1 MNPNLMRVLF
11 VMVTAFV
18 ALPIPAHA
26 QPPIPLLTGFS
37 HWDHHWF
44 MWTPRHPVYESIE
57 VMSKD
62 AGDGRP
68 PLIWVFFTEREGR
81 KKQVHYFNDPVLAR
95 RWPGDTH
102 YRDIEYRTE
111 GPPGA
116 PRGLAIQFR
125 DKDNAPVEWAVTFDA
140 GAALGTTGA
149 GLTDQSGHSSGSL
162 FLIFFREKGASTS
175 RSALRIGGRDFS
187 FRDEDRAS
195 GRYRFGTAYSTN
207 VFTATIAY
215 SSTMVESTS
224 DGVRTSTGWV
234 FTKEAGAGGG
244 ATYISQALGDRN
256 AIRVMTDAAGR
267 VMLYEHT
274 DGDHTFRIV
283 FDPALA
289 LDAAPG
295 PPSRYEMSLD
305 GFARLVSG
313 VAQVRAG
320 VPNGVTI
327 GWRNERPEWAT
338 AYRFTSILRPTA
350 GQKYELVVAPTRD

>member
-1 MNPNLMRVLF
+1 
-11 VMVTAFV
+11 
-18 ALPIPAHA
+18 
-26 QPPIPLLTGFS
+26 
-37 HWDHHWF
+37 
-44 MWTPRHPVYESIE
+44 
-57 VMSKD
+57 
-62 AGDGRP
+62 
-68 PLIWVFFTEREGR
+68 
-81 KKQVHYFNDPVLAR
+81 
-95 RWPGDTH
+95 
-102 YRDIEYRTE
+102 
-111 GPPGA
+111 
-116 PRGLAIQFR
+116 
-125 DKDNAPVEWAVTFDA
+125 
-140 GAALGTTGA
+140 
-149 GLTDQSGHSSGSL
+149 LTDQSGHSSGSL

-175 RSALRIGGRDFS
+175 RSALRIGARDFS

-207 VFTATIAY
+207 VFSAVIAY
-215 SSTMVESTS
+215 GSTVVESTS

-256 AIRVMTDAAGR
+256 AIRVVRDAARR
-267 VMLYEHT
+267 VTLYEHT
-274 DGDHTFRIV
+274 DGDHAFRIV

-320 VPNGVTI
+320 VPAGVTI